1 MGEASVGC
9 PICGK
14 SLTAPNED
22 ELVKAFKEH
31 AHRDHGMEMSEE
43 QAKMKVKG
51 MAAESED

>member
-22 ELVKAFKEH
+22 ELVKTF
-31 AHRDHGMEMSEE
+31 RDHAKHDHDMDMSEE
-43 QAKMKVKG
+43 MAREKVK
-51 MAAESED
+51 MATSGKM